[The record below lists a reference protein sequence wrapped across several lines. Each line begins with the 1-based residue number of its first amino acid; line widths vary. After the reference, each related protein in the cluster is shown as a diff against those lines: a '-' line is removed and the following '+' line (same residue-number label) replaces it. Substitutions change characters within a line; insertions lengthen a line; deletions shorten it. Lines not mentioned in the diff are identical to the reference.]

1 MGSRWLVGILAY
13 PITPPNPITLSWLAA
28 EMQRSK
34 TRARVP
40 GPLFAERMTNS
51 YSFAEC
57 APSVANFLLPEER
70 EAAKQSARDLCI
82 PGLDTAADKVFEVE
96 VSEDAFG
103 WFKGSG
109 LARATPSVLASLDQD
124 TKTPGLRFVW
134 SFDGMTFSNAF
145 ARTRSIAVKMGIQD
159 RPWASKVWTGILD
172 PSYVGHVVEIQEHD
186 QPGFC
191 FISFFNDKADW
202 SRETFGPGDRY
213 SGVIEHIRRELK
225 EIEANPSDLTEWV
238 DVIFLAMD
246 GAWRS
251 AGADGEAIV
260 LKMLEK
266 HKINRERRW
275 PDWRSLGA
283 DGVSEHVKDE
293 E

>member
-1 MGSRWLVGILAY
+1 MS
-13 PITPPNPITLSWLAA
+13 
-28 EMQRSK
+28 
-34 TRARVP
+34 
-40 GPLFAERMTNS
+40 
-51 YSFAEC
+51 
-57 APSVANFLLPEER
+57 
-70 EAAKQSARDLCI
+70 
-82 PGLDTAADKVFEVE
+82 EVIY
-96 VSEDAFG
+96 
-103 WFKGSG
+103 
-109 LARATPSVLASLDQD
+109 QD

-260 LKMLEK
+260 RKMLEK

>member
-1 MGSRWLVGILAY
+1 MA
-13 PITPPNPITLSWLAA
+13 
-28 EMQRSK
+28 
-34 TRARVP
+34 
-40 GPLFAERMTNS
+40 
-51 YSFAEC
+51 
-57 APSVANFLLPEER
+57 
-70 EAAKQSARDLCI
+70 EAAVFGRHYSSDSIYECVRRRD
-82 PGLDTAADKVFEVE
+82 GTHVWRSV
-96 VSEDAFG
+96 
-103 WFKGSG
+103 GS
-109 LARATPSVLASLDQD
+109 
-124 TKTPGLRFVW
+124 
-134 SFDGMTFSNAF
+134 DGCPTVN
-145 ARTRSIAVKMGIQD
+145 
-159 RPWASKVWTGILD
+159 
-172 PSYVGHVVEIQEHD
+172 
-186 QPGFC
+186 
-191 FISFFNDKADW
+191 KADW

-251 AGADGEAIV
+251 SGADGEAIV
-260 LKMLEK
+260 RKMLEK